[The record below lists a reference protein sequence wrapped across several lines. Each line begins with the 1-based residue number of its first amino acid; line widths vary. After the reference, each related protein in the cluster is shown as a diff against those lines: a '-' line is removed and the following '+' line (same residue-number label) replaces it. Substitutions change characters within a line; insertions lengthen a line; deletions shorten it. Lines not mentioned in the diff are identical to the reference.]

1 MKLDVKVLAAATAW
15 ILGTLCPCHSEDW
28 RAKYPELIYMIIPD
42 TNDAKNEALKFQP
55 MLDYLSNSIGV
66 PVRLEQAGPCEDTT
80 EGQRAGRVHIANY
93 CGAATFARAYLTGV
107 KIEPFAM
114 DINADGTKG
123 YQSVFFVKKNSPY
136 QSIRD
141 LKGKV
146 LGLGRADSTSG
157 DLEPRFIMSQL
168 GIKPEEFFRRVI
180 YTGGH
185 EDNIAALRDGKVD
198 VAAAADDAPTR
209 FPRSLAGQFRSI
221 YSSEILPNPPLAYLS
236 DLPDELKARIR
247 KAFLD
252 IGQKDMAAF
261 NRRAGS
267 NQSAKPWIAADLQ
280 VYQHTIDMMR
290 FIDSLGKSIR

>member
-1 MKLDVKVLAAATAW
+1 MRPVTKLFVATAVSV
-15 ILGTLCPCHSEDW
+15 LGTFSPSHSQDW

-42 TNDAKNEALKFQP
+42 TDAKTEAMRFQP
-55 MLDYLSNSIGV
+55 MLDYLSRSMGV

-80 EGQRAGRVHIANY
+80 EGQRAGRVHIASY

-107 KIEPFAM
+107 KVEPFAM

-157 DLEPRFIMSQL
+157 DLEPRFILNQL
-168 GIKPEEFFRRVI
+168 GIAPEKFFRRVV
-180 YTGGH
+180 YTGSH
-185 EDNIAALRDGKVD
+185 EDNIFALRDGKID

-209 FPRSLAGQFRSI
+209 FPQSLATQFRSV
-221 YSSEILPNPPLAYLS
+221 YSSEILPNPPLVYLS
-236 DLPDELKARIR
+236 DMPDELKATIR
-247 KAFLD
+247 KAFLE
-252 IGQKDMAAF
+252 IGQKDIAAF

-267 NQSAKPWIAADLQ
+267 NQSAKPWIAANLQ
-280 VYQHTIDMMR
+280 VFQHTIDMMK
-290 FIDSLGKSIR
+290 FIDQVRNSKR

>member
-1 MKLDVKVLAAATAW
+1 LANA
-15 ILGTLCPCHSEDW
+15 
-28 RAKYPELIYMIIPD
+28 
-42 TNDAKNEALKFQP
+42 
-55 MLDYLSNSIGV
+55 
-66 PVRLEQAGPCEDTT
+66 CEDTT
-80 EGQRAGRVHIANY
+80 EGQRSGRIHIASY

-107 KIEPFAM
+107 KAEPFAM

-157 DLEPRFIMSQL
+157 DLEPRFVLHQL
-168 GIKPEEFFRRVI
+168 GIIPEEFFRRVV
-180 YTGGH
+180 YTGSH

-209 FPRSLAGQFRSI
+209 FPKSLAGQFRSV
-221 YSSEILPNPPLAYLS
+221 YSSEILPNPPLVYLS
-236 DLPDELKARIR
+236 DLPAELKAAVSR
-247 KAFLD
+247 AFLE

-261 NRRAGS
+261 VKRAGP

-280 VYQHTIDMMR
+280 VYQHTIDMMK
-290 FIDSLGKSIR
+290 FIDQLPKTKR